1 MSNREGG
8 FGSGPIGPIPPVWCM
23 DSKEYTTLSNMSSET
38 LAKIIIAI
46 SEHNKHCWDLKVA
59 LTETIDG
66 IIEVN

>member
-23 DSKEYTTLSNMSSET
+23 DSKQYDSLSSMSGET

-46 SEHNKHCWDLKVA
+46 SEHNKQCWDLKVA
-59 LTETIDG
+59 LTEEIDG
-66 IIEVN
+66 IISVS